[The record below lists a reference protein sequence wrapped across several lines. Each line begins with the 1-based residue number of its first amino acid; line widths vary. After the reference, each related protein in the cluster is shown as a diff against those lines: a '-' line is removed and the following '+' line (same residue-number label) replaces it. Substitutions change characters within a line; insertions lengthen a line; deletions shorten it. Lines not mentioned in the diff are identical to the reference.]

1 VSFSTRKVHV
11 VTVLRSG
18 PIRYR
23 CRFANHLYKWEG
35 REMREGG
42 GGGHEDTGD
51 TRKEWGGG

>member
-35 REMREGG
+35 REMRGG
-42 GGGHEDTGD
+42 GGGGQEEKVDAN
-51 TRKEWGGG
+51 K